1 MGSKCAP
8 ALAYIYLSILE
19 KRFLNLYNPFYY
31 YKYIDDIFTVF
42 DENDS
47 RFCIE
52 LIDYFKIFGVN
63 LISNSNNHTV
73 FLDLI

>member
-8 ALAYIYLSILE
+8 ALANIYLSILE
-19 KRFLNLYNPFYY
+19 KHFLNLYNPFYY
-31 YKYIDDIFTVF
+31 YSYIDDIFTVF

-52 LIDYFKIFGVN
+52 LILHWVLFMKALHVI
-63 LISNSNNHTV
+63 L
-73 FLDLI
+73 

>member
-8 ALAYIYLSILE
+8 AIANIYLSILE

-31 YKYIDDIFTVF
+31 YRYIDDIFTVF
-42 DENDS
+42 DKNGV

-52 LIDYFKIFGVN
+52 LII
-63 LISNSNNHTV
+63 
-73 FLDLI
+73 